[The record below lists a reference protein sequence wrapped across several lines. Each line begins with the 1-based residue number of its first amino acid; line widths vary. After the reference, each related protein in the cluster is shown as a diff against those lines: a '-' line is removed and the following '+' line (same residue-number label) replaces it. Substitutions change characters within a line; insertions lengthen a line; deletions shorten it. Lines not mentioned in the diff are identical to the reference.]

1 MDANPSFEEKA
12 IKIIEKKRKYL
23 KQLIEKNIQVYNER
37 ERKDFQAFFFER
49 VIKNKKMNITNNFG
63 NCVSFEREM
72 RS

>member
-37 ERKDFQAFFFER
+37 ERKDF
-49 VIKNKKMNITNNFG
+49 
-63 NCVSFEREM
+63 
-72 RS
+72 